1 MTATEPKTLVFVYDR
16 EGTSQTDRLFARLAI
31 CRAYAAEM
39 VWDVAG
45 QWVDRGDAAM
55 GERRPFWQGMVESM
69 KQEGQGRR
77 IVCLV
82 ATWNRVAYDAADR
95 ARLCQLVSEIGGT
108 CVAVEDNASPPPPPS
123 SRDAA
128 LRRIRASGVQVRPG
142 TTLIRHDGKSA

>member
-16 EGTSQTDRLFARLAI
+16 EETQQTDRLDARVAI

-39 VWDVAG
+39 NWDVAG
-45 QWVDRGDAAM
+45 QWVDRGDAATS
-55 GERRPFWQGMVESM
+55 ERRPFWIGMVAAM
-69 KQEGQGRR
+69 RQEGQGRR

-82 ATWNRVAYDAADR
+82 AGWDRIAYDLEHR
-95 ARLCQLVSEIGGT
+95 ARLRQLVSDVDGT
-108 CVAVEDNASPPPPPS
+108 CVAVEDGAAPPPPPS

-142 TTLIRHDGKSA
+142 TTLIRHEGKTA